1 VGMRHDKSERRNVN
15 NKGDRKRLREWKRGT
30 RDEAGGEMLHGRVN
44 EEGRGAFDKEFALA
58 ETYVRLTDSDLP
70 KTKERGKTTWSSI
83 DVVCRTLRCSDERSS
98 EPSLFRPALPRA
110 SSRLTSSGVVG
121 ASTLHHWG
129 RSERNNVDSILSR
142 RDRVYRWAGRHAP
155 CKRYRISCDALYDA
169 GTSKRACAGN
179 RVKLCRN
186 EGR

>member
-1 VGMRHDKSERRNVN
+1 MGMRHDKSERRNAN
-15 NKGDRKRLREWKRGT
+15 SKGDSKRLREWKRGT
-30 RDEAGGEMLHGRVN
+30 RDEAGGEMLQN
-44 EEGRGAFDKEFALA
+44 EEGRGAFDKQFA
-58 ETYVRLTDSDLP
+58 LTDSDLP

-121 ASTLHHWG
+121 ARTLHHWG